1 VVLRSRAALALAA
14 LVALV
19 ALSWAVS
26 GTALGERNQ
35 RGNLIVSLDGELSP
49 LKLPRDRLAPVAVHL
64 EGGLKTDDGTTLP
77 RVTRIELGLPTQG
90 VLDTRGLPLCSPRQL
105 RFATS
110 GEAWRACGPAI
121 VGSGRLRAEVVIPN
135 QAPLE
140 INARMLAFNAR
151 IGGRRAVVLH
161 AFAETAPIAVV
172 LKFLIRRSDG
182 RLGTT
187 MVAKLRRALG
197 PWPRFAHF
205 EMTLSRRFS
214 YRGEMHSYLSA
225 SCPIP
230 RSLTA
235 GFFSL
240 ARTSFTFA
248 DGGEL
253 GTGITR
259 GCRGR

>member
-1 VVLRSRAALALAA
+1 
-14 LVALV
+14 
-19 ALSWAVS
+19 
-26 GTALGERNQ
+26 
-35 RGNLIVSLDGELSP
+35 
-49 LKLPRDRLAPVAVHL
+49 
-64 EGGLKTDDGTTLP
+64 
-77 RVTRIELGLPTQG
+77 VTEIELGLPKQG
-90 VLDTRGLPLCSPRQL
+90 ILDTRGLPVCSPRQL

-110 GEAWRACGPAI
+110 QDAWRACGPAI
-121 VGSGRLRAEVVIPN
+121 VGRGRLRAEAVIPN
-135 QAPLE
+135 QPPLE

-161 AFAETAPIAVV
+161 AFGEKLPIAVV
-172 LKFLIRRSDG
+172 LSFLIGRGDG

-187 MVAKLRRALG
+187 MVARLPRALG

-214 YRGEMHSYLSA
+214 YRGRMHSYLSA

-230 RSLTA
+230 PALTA

-240 ARTSFTFA
+240 ARASFTLGG
-248 DGGEL
+248 GGEI

-259 GCRGR
+259 GCRAL